1 MYLKRAKLDLLETNR
16 NPDDV
21 INKEFCIG
29 IGGKDYNIVCE
40 DESEVECDK
49 CYCVEDCKFY
59 RNSIGTSLCTLI
71 KAKLDDGLY
80 H

>member
-40 DESEVECDK
+40 DMKKSAPA
-49 CYCVEDCKFY
+49 
-59 RNSIGTSLCTLI
+59 SIARRCFRL
-71 KAKLDDGLY
+71 
-80 H
+80 